1 MNLKRPSGQTVS
13 DILGKDM
20 ATIARELNEPGVHN
34 ELKLNGV
41 ELNINEIIIRNRKRQ
56 ADENKVIEIM
66 ESIKEIGL
74 LNPISVNKT
83 AEGYILV
90 AGLHRLTAYKN
101 LGYNRIQAVIVNM
114 DDIHSELAE
123 IDENLIRAELHYL
136 DRAELLKR
144 RQEIYEGLYPEA
156 TKSEKVKK
164 NLKQFNT
171 ENDTVSFSDGSSNDM
186 VLNGEEN
193 EENLDSA
200 ETSFVSDTA
209 KKTGLSERT
218 IQRDLQ
224 LAKNLDEGAK
234 KQIKKEKISKGD
246 ALKVAREK
254 KADQQKAIK
263 KLSEKPKPKTGGMEI
278 NDNTIPGAP
287 PYEQI
292 RSLMP
297 GEASKAVID
306 DFYGKTPNTKNQ
318 GVEETEN
325 LNQEPEN
332 QTPEL
337 DKIIKEFNSLT
348 ENIQIKNV
356 GSKTISI
363 WASEEQ
369 TLKNIIGSLQIV
381 FRTRFSI

>member
-41 ELNINEIIIRNRKRQ
+41 ELNINEIIVKNRKRQ
-56 ADENKVIEIM
+56 AEENKVIEIM

-83 AEGYILV
+83 TEGYILV

-123 IDENLIRAELHYL
+123 IDENLIRTELHYL

-186 VLNGEEN
+186 VLDGEKN

-218 IQRDLQ
+218 VQRDLR
-224 LAKNLDEGAK
+224 LAKNLDEEAK

-263 KLSEKPKPKTGGMEI
+263 NYFKNLSEKPKPKTGGKNI
-278 NDNTIPGAP
+278 NDDAIPGAP
-287 PYEQI
+287 PYEQM
-292 RSLMP
+292 RNQMP
-297 GEASKAVID
+297 GEVAKAVID
-306 DFYGKTPNTKNQ
+306 DFYGVNSNLDDNGDMENSINLFNESHASFFVKFFKDSQ
-318 GVEETEN
+318 GK
-325 LNQEPEN
+325 PH
-332 QTPEL
+332 L
-337 DKIIKEFNSLT
+337 DIQVNSAAT
-348 ENIQIKNV
+348 VK
-356 GSKTISI
+356 
-363 WASEEQ
+363 
-369 TLKNIIGSLQIV
+369 QIV
-381 FRTRFSI
+381 GVLWKTFK

>member
-74 LNPISVNKT
+74 LNPISINK
-83 AEGYILV
+83 APEGYVLV

-101 LGYNRIQAVIVNM
+101 LGYNRIQAVIVDM

-144 RQEIYEGLYPEA
+144 RQEIYEELHPEA

-171 ENDTVSFSDGSSNDM
+171 ENDTMSFSDGSSNDTA
-186 VLNGEEN
+186 LDGEKN

-218 IQRDLQ
+218 VQRDLQ

-234 KQIKKEKISKGD
+234 KQIKKKKISKGD
-246 ALKVAREK
+246 ALKIAREK
-254 KADQQKAIK
+254 KENQQKAVK
-263 KLSEKPKPKTGGMEI
+263 DLTEKPKPKNAGRNI
-278 NDNTIPGAP
+278 NDNVIPGAP
-287 PYEQI
+287 PYEQM
-292 RSLMP
+292 RNQMP
-297 GEASKAVID
+297 GETTKAVID
-306 DFYGKTPNTKNQ
+306 DFYGKTPNTENHKPEELELGIDEFIERFNALPGTKNI
-318 GVEETEN
+318 
-325 LNQEPEN
+325 
-332 QTPEL
+332 
-337 DKIIKEFNSLT
+337 KIIRDVASL
-348 ENIQIKNV
+348 NIDE
-356 GSKTISI
+356 TSI
-363 WASEEQ
+363 IITANDD
-369 TLKNIIGSLQIV
+369 TLKKIIGSLGVI
-381 FRTRFSI
+381 FNREK